1 MKHKALQFA
10 RRVWTRDSNLWLL
23 KEQHQVCLRGPAL
36 APVPC
41 LPCLPRARSARH
53 TLRLESRSARRLPT
67 CLCICSV
74 PCLGEETEPDPIKAL
89 GPVEIR
95 PLMVLGDPPS
105 LGLRVGCFPVG
116 CVALRSGF
124 VREHGRV
131 CDLQPSPLKSRQNV
145 PCLEP
150 AAPWRARTWYL
161 FLKIFCDAKGDCHCY
176 SAVRTDPVHHGGLGG
191 ARGSTGGWQEGCAL
205 SPFGPSLC
213 AVGQVAWASS
223 FAHEGAGFSGS
234 RGFTGRAWC

>member
-36 APVPC
+36 APAPC

-95 PLMVLGDPPS
+95 PLMVLGDPPLLRLEGWVFPGWLCGPEIWFCAGTRAS
-105 LGLRVGCFPVG
+105 LR
-116 CVALRSGF
+116 
-124 VREHGRV
+124 
-131 CDLQPSPLKSRQNV
+131 
-145 PCLEP
+145 P
-150 AAPWRARTWYL
+150 AAFSPQKQAEYPL
-161 FLKIFCDAKGDCHCY
+161 
-176 SAVRTDPVHHGGLGG
+176 LG
-191 ARGSTGGWQEGCAL
+191 ASCPMEGSHL
-205 SPFGPSLC
+205 
-213 AVGQVAWASS
+213 VS
-223 FAHEGAGFSGS
+223 FS
-234 RGFTGRAWC
+234 